1 MSWRTT
7 LKQRRRTEPAP
18 FAQANSLS
26 EPHCP
31 GFCATGSS
39 LHFWQVQHIDY
50 WIGPLLTPK
59 KLAPPIQDLI
69 DINLADKDGKTPLMV
84 SWLIFCS
91 LIHGVSFPLV
101 LGLFGI
107 HKVWLEHLLTNK
119 SHIFP
124 ATCRFIE
131 WFCWQ
136 YFRMF
141 NSNGLKCLKCEL
153 STNKSRWQRGMDMQ
167 RCLGKIFLKLQQYR
181 HGLSAEVVAA
191 LLKAG
196 ADIGLVDK
204 SVKDCCQDWYA
215 KAATGQLILTPI
227 DIITDYTKLLHF
239 FLCVCV
245 RACVSVLPWLR
256 CRGPEGYCSWVCQ
269 GMAGSWDQCFDQPQQ
284 SRSWPDGLDRAT
296 FYCCIAGSRTG

>member
-1 MSWRTT
+1 
-7 LKQRRRTEPAP
+7 
-18 FAQANSLS
+18 
-26 EPHCP
+26 
-31 GFCATGSS
+31 
-39 LHFWQVQHIDY
+39 
-50 WIGPLLTPK
+50 
-59 KLAPPIQDLI
+59 
-69 DINLADKDGKTPLMV
+69 MV

-245 RACVSVLPWLR
+245 RVCERSSLTSVSRTRRLLQLSMPRDGRILRSMLWSATTKQKLARWPWSCYVLLLHRWQPHRLAWKIDHQPWR
-256 CRGPEGYCSWVCQ
+256 NPQTFTGQKMSNMWTVRHR
-269 GMAGSWDQCFDQPQQ
+269 PQQ
-284 SRSWPDGLDRAT
+284 
-296 FYCCIAGSRTG
+296 I